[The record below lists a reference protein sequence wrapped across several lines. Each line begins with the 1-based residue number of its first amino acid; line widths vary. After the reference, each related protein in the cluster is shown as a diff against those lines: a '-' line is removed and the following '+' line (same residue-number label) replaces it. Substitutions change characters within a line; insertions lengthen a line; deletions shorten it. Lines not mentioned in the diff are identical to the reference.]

1 MPTTTAIAGM
11 CHICQQTVAGHR
23 IRRHLSRCIPARVGL
38 TMVQDPLNHIS
49 QRVCD
54 NWVFTTIRTFPYSE
68 GRDSVRSDSG
78 ITA

>member
-1 MPTTTAIAGM
+1 MTGTETIIG
-11 CHICQQTVAGHR
+11 IDV
-23 IRRHLSRCIPARVGL
+23 SK
-38 TMVQDPLNHIS
+38 
-49 QRVCD
+49 RVCD